1 MWSSSAGGQRGFTLL
16 EILIAL
22 AIVSVALAAVMRT
35 TGMLTTN
42 NGVLRDRALAL
53 MSAQNRLVELQLA
66 PPVAT
71 VSRDRAPLSAGRIG
85 AGMRNAPDR
94 RGARIPPGDR
104 GSVPRPAGG
113 PLATLSAALDNQR

>member
-1 MWSSSAGGQRGFTLL
+1 M
-16 EILIAL
+16 
-22 AIVSVALAAVMRT
+22 ALAAVMRT

-71 VSRDRAPLSAGRIG
+71 VSRDRAPCPQGGLALVCETRLT
-85 AGMRNAPDR
+85 DVV
-94 RGARIPPGDR
+94 RIPPGDR

-113 PLATLSAALDNQR
+113 PRLATLSAALDNQR